1 MQARAMRT
9 CTPAA
14 VVSGRTRRVGRDV
27 NRRRTVERRD
37 AWRARAAPPY
47 SRGKEED
54 VSVLVGAERAI
65 NGALVDS
72 VVFILDKLYKDRP
85 YPRFYVLE
93 TIARVPYFAYICVL
107 HLYETLGLWRRS
119 DYIKVH
125 FAETWNELHH
135 LLIMEALGG
144 DKRWADRFV
153 AQHAAVAYFWVTVGM
168 YFFSPRMAYNFA
180 EKVESHAF
188 ETYDAFLNTYGEE
201 LKEQPAPD
209 VAVEYYTGTDLFLF
223 DEFQTSTEPY
233 TRRPVIENLYDVFVN
248 IRNDEA
254 EHCKTMIACQGN
266 KSILSPHSPT
276 PSAFQT
282 ADEDE

>member
-1 MQARAMRT
+1 MEACAMRT
-9 CTPAA
+9 CSRA
-14 VVSGRTRRVGRDV
+14 VCAPFHARSSKRNVRCARKVG
-27 NRRRTVERRD
+27 RRD
-37 AWRARAAPPY
+37 AVRTRAAPPY
-47 SRGKEED
+47 SRGTEED
-54 VSVLVGAERAI
+54 TSALVGAERAI

-107 HLYETLGLWRRS
+107 HLYETLGWWRRS

-135 LLIMEALGG
+135 LLIMEDLGG
-144 DKRWADRFV
+144 DKRWVDRFV
-153 AQHAAVAYFWVTVGM
+153 AQHAAVAYFWVTCGM

-180 EKVESHAF
+180 EKVESHAY
-188 ETYDAFLNTYGEE
+188 ETYDEFLKTHGEE
-201 LKEQPAPD
+201 LKKQPPPD
-209 VAVEYYTGTDLFLF
+209 VAVEYYTGPDLFLF
-223 DEFQTSTEPY
+223 DEFQTATEPY

-254 EHCKTMIACQGN
+254 EHCKTMIACQGK
-266 KSILSPHSPT
+266 KSIVSPHSPQ
-276 PSAFQT
+276 PSVFAT